1 MTDVPHPG
9 PAAANLAKTDPA
21 KTGPIAILGLGYVGL
36 PLALALARAGFDVLG
51 LDTDAGMVAALS
63 AGHDPNGEVADA
75 SLADTTARF
84 SADAADLKGARNF
97 IIAVPTPI
105 TDAKTPD
112 LRPILGACATIAPH
126 LTEGALVVLE
136 STVYPG
142 VTEEVCGPAL
152 EAGSGLSA
160 GTQIKLGYSPE
171 RVNPG
176 DAEHSM
182 ENVVKIIAAQDA
194 ETLDRLD
201 AIYSPVVKAGLHR
214 ASSIATAE
222 AAKVIENT
230 QRDLNIALVNEFA
243 LIFNRLGL
251 DTLEVLEAA
260 GTKWNFLPFRPGLV
274 GGHCI
279 GVDPYYLTYKAQ
291 QVGYHPEVIL
301 AGRRINDHMGAHVA
315 QSLIKAMLGRGHVVQ
330 GARVLIMGYTFKENC
345 ADTRNTR
352 VADILSEL
360 QDYSIQVDVHE
371 PWVDADVMRAR
382 HGIDTVANPDQG
394 AYDAIIVAVG
404 HREFIALGSDG
415 IRGFGKPGALVYD
428 IKGVFGRTGSDLR
441 L

>member
-1 MTDVPHPG
+1 MTVSPTSEPEKATT
-9 PAAANLAKTDPA
+9 AAAVDR
-21 KTGPIAILGLGYVGL
+21 IAVLGLGYVGL
-36 PLALALARAGFDVLG
+36 PLTLALARAGFDVLG
-51 LDTDAGMVAALS
+51 YDIHAPMIDALR
-63 AGHDPNGEVADA
+63 AGRDPNGEIADEKVAR
-75 SLADTTARF
+75 TPARF
-84 SADAADLKGARNF
+84 SHDAADLAGYSAF

-105 TDAKTPD
+105 TDAKAPD
-112 LRPILGACATIAPH
+112 LGPVLGACASIAPH

-152 EAGSGLSA
+152 AAGSGLATGS
-160 GTQIKLGYSPE
+160 QIKLAYSPE

-182 ENVVKIIAAQDA
+182 ENVIKIIAAQDD
-194 ETLDRLD
+194 ETLARVE
-201 AIYSPVVKAGLHR
+201 AIYAPVVKAGLHR

-243 LIFNRLGL
+243 LIFARLGL

-260 GTKWNFLPFRPGLV
+260 GTKWNFLPFKPGLV

-279 GVDPYYLTYKAQ
+279 GVDPYYLTYRAEQ
-291 QVGYHPEVIL
+291 LGYHPEVIL
-301 AGRRINDHMGAHVA
+301 AGRRINDAMGAHVA
-315 QSLIKAMLGRGHVVQ
+315 QTLVKAMLKRGTTLS
-330 GARVLIMGYTFKENC
+330 GAKVLVLGYTFKENC

-352 VADILSEL
+352 VADIVTEL
-360 QDYSIQVDVHE
+360 GEYAVQAVVHD
-371 PWVDADVMRAR
+371 PWVGAARLRDA
-382 HGIDTVANPDQG
+382 HGLETVETLEPAQ
-394 AYDAIIVAVG
+394 YDAVIVAVG
-404 HREFIALGSDG
+404 HREYVAMGAQAIRALG
-415 IRGFGKPGALVYD
+415 REGAVVYD
-428 IKGVFGRTGSDLR
+428 IKGIFGKQGSDLR

>member
-1 MTDVPHPG
+1 MQ
-9 PAAANLAKTDPA
+9 
-21 KTGPIAILGLGYVGL
+21 TGPIAILGLGYVGL
-36 PLALALARAGFDVLG
+36 PLALALGRAGFDVVG
-51 LDTDAGMVAALS
+51 LDTDPDLVASLHAGT
-63 AGHDPNGEVADA
+63 DPNGEVADA
-75 SLADTTARF
+75 SVTGSTARF
-84 SADAADLKGARNF
+84 TADAADLADCTTY

-105 TDAKTPD
+105 TDAKKPD
-112 LRPILGACATIAPH
+112 LGPILGACATIAPH
-126 LTEGALVVLE
+126 LSAGDLVILE

-152 EAGSGLSA
+152 ESGSGLVA

-182 ENVVKIIAAQDA
+182 ENVVKIVAAQDA
-194 ETLDRLD
+194 ETLDRVE
-201 AIYSPVVKAGLHR
+201 AIYAPVVKAGLHR
-214 ASSIATAE
+214 ASSIMTAE

-230 QRDLNIALVNEFA
+230 QRDLNIALVNEFS
-243 LIFNRLGL
+243 LIFRRLGL

-279 GVDPYYLTYKAQ
+279 GVDPYYLTYRAEQ
-291 QVGYHPEVIL
+291 LGYHPEVIL

-315 QSLIKAMLGRGHVVQ
+315 QTLIKAMLARGTLVQ
-330 GARVLIMGYTFKENC
+330 DARVLIMGYTFKENC

-352 VADILSEL
+352 VADIAEEL
-360 QDYSIQVDVHE
+360 IDYSVQVDIHD
-371 PWVDADVMRAR
+371 PWVPADVMRAR
-382 HGIDTVANPDQG
+382 HGIDPVIDLQKDT
-394 AYDAIIVAVG
+394 YDAIIVAVG
-404 HREFIALGSDG
+404 HKQFHEMGSTAL
-415 IRGFGKPGALVYD
+415 RALGKPGAVLYD
-428 IKGVFGRTGSDLR
+428 IKGIFGKAGSDLR

>member
-1 MTDVPHPG
+1 MNTSTQKDQ
-9 PAAANLAKTDPA
+9 
-21 KTGPIAILGLGYVGL
+21 IAVLGLGYVGL
-36 PLALALARAGFDVLG
+36 PLTVALARAGFEVIG
-51 LDTDAGMVAALS
+51 LDTHAATVEALQ
-63 AGHDPNGEVADA
+63 AGHDPNGEVSDA
-75 SLADTTARF
+75 SITASNARF
-84 SADAADLKGARNF
+84 TNDATDLKDCTAF

-105 TDAKTPD
+105 TDAKAPN
-112 LRPILGACATIAPH
+112 LGPILGACATIAPH
-126 LTEGALVVLE
+126 LTNGALVILE

-142 VTEEVCGPAL
+142 VTEDVCGPAL
-152 EAGSGLSA
+152 AAGSGLTP
-160 GTQIKLGYSPE
+160 GTQIKLAYSPE

-194 ETLDRLD
+194 ETLDRVD
-201 AIYSPVVKAGLHR
+201 AIYAPVVKAGLHR
-214 ASSIATAE
+214 ASSIMTAE

-243 LIFNRLGL
+243 LIFSRLGL

-279 GVDPYYLTYKAQ
+279 GVDPYYLTYRAEQ
-291 QVGYHPEVIL
+291 LGYHPEVIL

-315 QSLIKAMLGRGHVVQ
+315 QTLIKAMLAREIGVRG
-330 GARVLIMGYTFKENC
+330 AKVLILGYTFKENC

-352 VADILSEL
+352 VADIVTEL
-360 QDYSIQVDVHE
+360 ADYSVQADVHD
-371 PWVDADVMRAR
+371 PWVGAAR
-382 HGIDTVANPDQG
+382 LHDQHSVNAVETPDPG
-394 AYDAIIVAVG
+394 TYDAIIVAVG
-404 HREFIALGSDG
+404 HRQYVEMGSDA
-415 IRGFGKPGALVYD
+415 IRTLGKPGAVLYD
-428 IKGVFGRTGSDLR
+428 IKGIFGKSGSDLR

>member
-1 MTDVPHPG
+1 MPEHERSDC
-9 PAAANLAKTDPA
+9 
-21 KTGPIAILGLGYVGL
+21 IAVLGLGYVGL
-36 PLALALARAGFDVLG
+36 PLTLALARSGFEVVG
-51 LDTDAGMVAALS
+51 LDTHAPTVASLH
-63 AGHDPNGEVADA
+63 AGHDPNGEVTDNSVAT
-75 SLADTTARF
+75 TTARF
-84 SADAADLKGARNF
+84 TNLATDLAGCGVF

-112 LRPILGACATIAPH
+112 LGPVLGACATIAAH
-126 LTEGALVVLE
+126 LKEGDLVILE

-142 VTEEVCGPAL
+142 VTEEICGPAL
-152 EAGSGLSA
+152 AAGSGLSPRS
-160 GTQIKLGYSPE
+160 QIKLAYSPE

-182 ENVVKIIAAQDA
+182 ENVVKIIAAQDD
-194 ETLDRLD
+194 ETLDRVER
-201 AIYSPVVKAGLHR
+201 IYAPVVKAGLHR
-214 ASSIATAE
+214 ASSIMTAE

-230 QRDLNIALVNEFA
+230 QRDLNIALVNEFS
-243 LIFNRLGL
+243 LIFSRLGL

-279 GVDPYYLTYKAQ
+279 GVDPYYLTYRAEQ
-291 QVGYHPEVIL
+291 LGYHPEVIL

-315 QSLIKAMLGRGHVVQ
+315 QTLIKAMLARSLGLR
-330 GARVLIMGYTFKENC
+330 GARILILGYTFKENC

-352 VADILSEL
+352 VADIVTEL
-360 QDYSIQVDVHE
+360 GAYSIAVDVYD
-371 PWVDADVMRAR
+371 PWVGSDRLRAEHDVDAVE
-382 HGIDTVANPDQG
+382 TPDNG

-404 HREFIALGSDG
+404 HREFIEMGANT
-415 IRGFGKPGALVYD
+415 IRAFGKPGAVLYD
-428 IKGVFGRTGSDLR
+428 IKGLFGKSESDLR